1 MIRRAVDAWKR
12 LYWRVRPRLPLRT
25 KVSVFFGLLALV
37 ASVSLTVVTY
47 TISRSSLLDE
57 RTADAKGQALANAI
71 QLNLSLRADEDE
83 RDDFGDVFD
92 EIVPEGGGFR
102 LAVLE
107 DARTFGDLNSSD
119 AFPAELRAFVDSGQ
133 SGTQRFT
140 FNGQHYLG
148 VGIHLAEVD
157 AKYFEAFPLRS
168 IERTLRTLLIAF
180 TIGSATT
187 VALASAIGVWTSR
200 RLMRPLARI
209 TDAATQIA
217 SGDLD
222 TRVQPEYDPDL
233 EPLVNS
239 FNGMADAVQARIQ
252 REERFA
258 SDVSHELRSP
268 ITALSA
274 ATEVLERRR
283 DEVPERTGQAI
294 DVIVTQVRRFDRMV
308 LDLLELSRMD
318 AGVADVHA
326 EPAELAVLSGR
337 IARRFGFESVPIDVD
352 PAAPVTVSID
362 RLRFERILGNL
373 LDNAR
378 HHAGEPLRIA
388 IEPAP
393 DPFVDVVVEDRGPG
407 VDDSDRTRIFERFA
421 RGSESLHRVGTGL
434 GLALVAEH
442 THVLGGEVWVE
453 DRLGGGS
460 RFVVRLPRGD
470 ASEVSG
476 E

>member
-1 MIRRAVDAWKR
+1 VIRRAVRAWKR
-12 LYWRVRPRLPLRT
+12 LYWRIRPRLPLRT

-47 TISRSSLLDE
+47 TIARSSLLDE
-57 RTADAKGQALANAI
+57 RTADATQQALSNAVI
-71 QLNLSLRADEDE
+71 LGLKIRAGQVDDLNEALS
-83 RDDFGDVFD
+83 
-92 EIVPEGGGFR
+92 PEETGFNI
-102 LAVLE
+102 LE
-107 DARTFGDLNSSD
+107 LSDGSDIPSDLNSPV
-119 AFPAELRAFVDSGQ
+119 AFPEELIAWVEDHR

-140 FNGQHYLG
+140 FNGKEYIG
-148 VGIHLAEVD
+148 VGVYLTEVD
-157 AKYFEAFPLRS
+157 AKFFEAFSLRS

-180 TIGSATT
+180 SIGSATT
-187 VALASAIGVWTSR
+187 VALAGAIGVWTSR

-222 TRVQPEYDPDL
+222 SRVPPEHDRDL
-233 EPLVNS
+233 ETLVNS
-239 FNGMADAVQARIQ
+239 FNGMADAVQTRIQ

-283 DEVPERTGQAI
+283 EDVPERTQQAI
-294 DVIVTQVRRFDRMV
+294 DVIVTQVRRFDQMV

-326 EPAELAVLSGR
+326 EPAELTALCQR
-337 IARRFGFESVPIDVD
+337 IARRFGFEHLPVD
-352 PAAPVTVSID
+352 ADPTAPVTVSTD

-378 HHAGEPLRIA
+378 HHAGDPVRIS
-388 IEPAP
+388 IESAP
-393 DPFVDVVVEDRGPG
+393 EPFVDVVVEDNGPG
-407 VDDSDRTRIFERFA
+407 VPEPERSRIFERFA
-421 RGSESLHRVGTGL
+421 RGGESLYRVGTGL

-442 THVLGGEVWVE
+442 AHVLGGEVWVE
-453 DRLGGGS
+453 DRPGGGS
-460 RFVVRLPRGD
+460 RFVVRLPRG
-470 ASEVSG
+470 AAPEESES
-476 E
+476 